1 MQIFRRDRSSTAIL
15 ATGVPRF
22 RLRYQTTN
30 LEMPLGEFAI
40 GRSSSCS
47 LALAD
52 GLVSRKHAVLH
63 VGPDGVVVEDLG
75 SRNGVAVNG
84 VRINGPRRLAH
95 MDRVY
100 IGSQELVLI
109 DADKL
114 REGSRETAGYMVC
127 ESCGAINGAAKR
139 RCGECGK
146 RLSSTAGET
155 IASTSS
161 RVDSSSHAWGAEDT
175 RTARALDVIAGIASK
190 AIAMGRFE
198 EAERMLLPHLDT
210 LLERALAHR
219 PLSDSEKDDPDALFE
234 GATVYALQLARG
246 LRDTKWIDWV
256 FRIHTASG
264 RLMEADT
271 IEALHNL
278 VRTNKYS
285 KPRYLRAYL
294 HVIQNRSAEYGASE
308 RFLVKR
314 LEGLEQ
320 VVSAH

>member
-1 MQIFRRDRSSTAIL
+1 
-15 ATGVPRF
+15 
-22 RLRYQTTN
+22 
-30 LEMPLGEFAI
+30 MPLGEFSI
-40 GRSSSCS
+40 GRSSSCN

-52 GLVSRKHAVLH
+52 GLVSRKHALLH
-63 VGPDGVVVEDLG
+63 VGPEGVVVEDQG

-109 DADKL
+109 DAAKL
-114 REGSRETAGYMVC
+114 RDPARETSDYVVC

-139 RCGECGK
+139 RCGDCGR
-146 RLSSTAGET
+146 RLSNRASET
-155 IASTSS
+155 LAETGPDG

-190 AIAMGRFE
+190 AIAMGRYE
-198 EAERMLLPHLDT
+198 EAERMLMPHLDT

-219 PLSDSEKDDPDALFE
+219 KLSDSEKDDPDLLFA
-234 GATVYALQLARG
+234 GATRYALQLAEG
-246 LRDTKWIDWV
+246 LRSTRWIDWV
-256 FRIHTASG
+256 FRIHAATG
-264 RLMEADT
+264 RLMEAET
-271 IEALHNL
+271 IETLHDL
-278 VRTNKYS
+278 VRTNKYGRS
-285 KPRYLRAYL
+285 QYLRAYL
-294 HVIQNRSAEYGASE
+294 HVIQNRASEYGASE
-308 RFLVKR
+308 RFLVRR

>member
-1 MQIFRRDRSSTAIL
+1 
-15 ATGVPRF
+15 
-22 RLRYQTTN
+22 
-30 LEMPLGEFAI
+30 
-40 GRSSSCS
+40 
-47 LALAD
+47 
-52 GLVSRKHAVLH
+52 
-63 VGPDGVVVEDLG
+63 
-75 SRNGVAVNG
+75 
-84 VRINGPRRLAH
+84 

-114 REGSRETAGYMVC
+114 RDGTKETADYIVC

-155 IASTSS
+155 IASTNG

-210 LLERALAHR
+210 LLERALAHQ

-234 GATVYALQLARG
+234 GSDHLCVAVGSRAARHEMDRLGLPHSHG
-246 LRDTKWIDWV
+246 LRAAHGS
-256 FRIHTASG
+256 RH
-264 RLMEADT
+264 
-271 IEALHNL
+271 H
-278 VRTNKYS
+278 
-285 KPRYLRAYL
+285 
-294 HVIQNRSAEYGASE
+294 RSAAQP
-308 RFLVKR
+308 RADQ
-314 LEGLEQ
+314 Q
-320 VVSAH
+320 VLQSLATFARTCT

>member
-1 MQIFRRDRSSTAIL
+1 MMP
-15 ATGVPRF
+15 GVPRF
-22 RLRYQTTN
+22 RLRYQSTN
-30 LEMPLGEFAI
+30 LEMPLGEFSI
-40 GRSSSCS
+40 GRSSSCN

-63 VGPDGVVVEDLG
+63 VGPDAVVVEDLG

-84 VRINGPRRLAH
+84 VRINGPRRVAH

-109 DADKL
+109 DAAKL
-114 REGSRETAGYMVC
+114 RDGAKETAEYVVC
-127 ESCGAINGAAKR
+127 ESCGAINGPAKR

-146 RLSSTAGET
+146 RLTSTAGET
-155 IASTSS
+155 IASATSDM
-161 RVDSSSHAWGAEDT
+161 DSSSHAWGAEDT

-210 LLERALAHR
+210 LLERAIERR
-219 PLSDSEKDDPDALFE
+219 PLSDSEKDDPDVLFA
-234 GATVYALQLARG
+234 GATNYALQLAQG

-264 RLMEADT
+264 RLMEAET
-271 IEALHNL
+271 IEALHSL
-278 VRTNKYS
+278 VRSNKYS
-285 KPRYLRAYL
+285 KPRHLRAYL
-294 HVIQNRSAEYGASE
+294 HVIQNRAADYGASE
-308 RFLVKR
+308 RFLVRR

>member
-1 MQIFRRDRSSTAIL
+1 M
-15 ATGVPRF
+15 PRF
-22 RLRYQTTN
+22 RLRYQSTN

-40 GRSSSCS
+40 GRSSSCN

-63 VGPDGVVVEDLG
+63 IGPDAVVVEDLG

-84 VRINGPRRLAH
+84 IRINSPRRLAH

-109 DADKL
+109 DAAKL
-114 REGSRETAGYMVC
+114 REGLKETADYVVC
-127 ESCGAINGAAKR
+127 GTCGAINGSAKR
-139 RCGECGK
+139 RCGECGR
-146 RLSSTAGET
+146 RLTSAAGET
-155 IASTSS
+155 LVGTNS

-198 EAERMLLPHLDT
+198 EAERMLMPHLDNI
-210 LLERALAHR
+210 LERALAHR
-219 PLSDSEKDDPDALFE
+219 PLSDSEKDDPDVLFA
-234 GATVYALQLARG
+234 GATSYALQLAQG
-246 LRDTKWIDWV
+246 LKHTKWIDWV
-256 FRIHTASG
+256 FRIHTATG
-264 RLMEADT
+264 RLMEAET

-278 VRTNKYS
+278 VRNNNYS
-285 KPRYLRAYL
+285 RPQFLRAYL
-294 HVIQNRSAEYGASE
+294 RVVHNRSSDYGASE
-308 RFLVKR
+308 RFLMRR

-320 VVSAH
+320 VVTAY

>member
-1 MQIFRRDRSSTAIL
+1 
-15 ATGVPRF
+15 
-22 RLRYQTTN
+22 
-30 LEMPLGEFAI
+30 MPLGEFAI
-40 GRSSSCS
+40 GRSSSCN

-63 VGPDGVVVEDLG
+63 VGPDAIVVEDLG

-109 DADKL
+109 DAAKMK
-114 REGSRETAGYMVC
+114 EGAKETAEYIVC

-146 RLSSTAGET
+146 RLSTTAGET
-155 IASTSS
+155 LTSTNSG
-161 RVDSSSHAWGAEDT
+161 VDSSSHAWGAEDT
-175 RTARALDVIAGIASK
+175 RTARVLDVIAGIASK

-198 EAERMLLPHLDT
+198 EAERMLLPHFDM

-219 PLSDSEKDDPDALFE
+219 PLSDSEKDDPDALFG
-234 GATVYALQLARG
+234 GATTYALQLAQG
-246 LRDTKWIDWV
+246 LGNTKWIDWV

-264 RLMEADT
+264 KLMEAET
-271 IEALHNL
+271 IETLHSL
-278 VRTNKYS
+278 VRSHKYS
-285 KPRYLRAYL
+285 KPNYLRAYL
-294 HVIQNRSAEYGASE
+294 HVIQNSTAEYGASE
-308 RFLVKR
+308 RFLVRR

>member
-1 MQIFRRDRSSTAIL
+1 
-15 ATGVPRF
+15 
-22 RLRYQTTN
+22 
-30 LEMPLGEFAI
+30 MPLGEFAI
-40 GRSSSCS
+40 GRSSSCN

-84 VRINGPRRLAH
+84 IRITAPRHLAH

-109 DADKL
+109 DAAKL
-114 REGSRETAGYMVC
+114 KEHAKETADYVVC
-127 ESCGAINGAAKR
+127 ESCGAINGVAKR

-146 RLSSTAGET
+146 RLSSDAGET
-155 IASTSS
+155 LVGTSG

-198 EAERMLLPHLDT
+198 EAERMLMPHLHT
-210 LLERALAHR
+210 LLERALEGR
-219 PLSDSEKDDPDALFE
+219 PLSDSERDDPDVLFS
-234 GATVYALQLARG
+234 GATRYALQLAQG

-256 FRIHTASG
+256 FRMHTATG
-264 RLMEADT
+264 RLMEAET
-271 IEALHNL
+271 IEALHSL
-278 VRTNKYS
+278 VRNNKYS
-285 KPRYLRAYL
+285 RPEYLRAYL
-294 HVIQNRSAEYGASE
+294 NVIKNRAAEYGASE
-308 RFLVKR
+308 RFRARR

-320 VVSAH
+320 VVSAY